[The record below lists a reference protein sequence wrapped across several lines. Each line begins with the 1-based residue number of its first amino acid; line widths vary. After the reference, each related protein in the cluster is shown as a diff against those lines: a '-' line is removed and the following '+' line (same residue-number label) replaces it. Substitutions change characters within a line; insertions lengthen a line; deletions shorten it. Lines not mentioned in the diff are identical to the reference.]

1 MALVEFDWR
10 LIAPA
15 LMVRPAVPVMRPS
28 APIVPNP
35 EALPAVSMV
44 QPGEVIATVGVKLSP
59 PSVLP
64 IVMAELQPP
73 RLQTLTAAFELSLRR
88 IVPPEMVSPPVEV
101 TRPEEVTVAPDEFAN
116 APVMPMVQPV
126 VVIATSGWSPSP
138 VSALPMVMRPL

>member
-44 QPGEVIATVGVKLSP
+44 QPGEVIMMVGVP
-59 PSVLP
+59 PSPALVLP
-64 IVMAELQPP
+64 MVMAPLQPSSE
-73 RLQTLTAAFELSLRR
+73 QTVTAALVESFRN
-88 IVPPEMVSPPVEV
+88 IVPPETVRPPVEV
-101 TRPEEVTVAPDEFAN
+101 MRPDELTVAPAVLVKVPE
-116 APVMPMVQPV
+116 VPMVQPGEV
-126 VVIATSGWSPSP
+126 TVTVGVPPSP
-138 VSALPMVMRPL
+138 PSPLPMVMAPL